1 MPTILLPLRNVNLSL
16 PQLLTQLYADL
27 AASLVTQATQALNA
41 YLDAWVTEGLE
52 RVWYERREHIRGLC
66 RFECQRCGSRL
77 RRHFT
82 RHGYRRRRLTLALG
96 TLALQLPRLVC
107 TCGGSV
113 RLHLPGLRPGQRLGD
128 DLTGLVQHWAHL
140 AYSLRGL
147 KAELDNTLQT
157 SLGLRSL
164 NDRLRQVAAQVPAWY
179 ERWLEDVPPV
189 VVLDAVWLTLLRE
202 TPEFRRDR
210 RGRRRRVKARV
221 RLPVMVAL
229 GVWPEDGRS
238 AVLDWELGDGPGE
251 DQASWLRLLYRLEE
265 RGLRAQRGLSLFIH
279 DGADGLMAALRQAF
293 AEVPHQRCVFHKLRN
308 VWQAVVLPED
318 RSPDDRRAYRR
329 TLIRQAARI
338 WQAPSEAEA
347 WRRYH
352 TFCADW
358 RDEQPAAVLTLQ
370 RQFTDTLTF
379 YTPLER
385 HRLWSACHVRST
397 SRLERLNRKVRAR
410 MRRAGAFHSKLG
422 LQAMLV
428 QVLGVL

>member
-1 MPTILLPLRNVNLSL
+1 MTTILLPIRNVNLSL
-16 PQLLTQLYADL
+16 PHLLSQMYASL
-27 AASLVTQATQALNA
+27 AAGTLARATQELNER
-41 YLDAWVTEGLE
+41 LEAWVTAGLE
-52 RVWYERREHIRGLC
+52 RAWYERRNQVLGLC
-66 RFECQRCGSRL
+66 RFECRRCGSRF

-82 RHGYRRRRLTLALG
+82 RHGYRRRGLTLAIG
-96 TLALQLPRLVC
+96 TLRLDLPRLVC

-113 RLHLPGLRPGQRLGD
+113 RLHLPGLRSGQRLGD
-128 DLTGLVQHWAHL
+128 DLTGLTQHWAAL
-140 AYSLRGL
+140 AYSLRDI
-147 KAELDNTLQT
+147 KAELDNALRT

-164 NDRLRQVAAQVPAWY
+164 NERLHQVAAQVPAWY
-179 ERWLEDVPPV
+179 ERWLEEVPPV
-189 VVLDAVWLTLLRE
+189 VVLDAVWVTLLQD
-202 TPEFRRDR
+202 TPEIRPDC

-221 RLPVMVAL
+221 RLPLMVAL
-229 GVWPEDGRS
+229 GVWPEEGRS

-265 RGLRAQRGLSLFIH
+265 RGLRVQRGLSLFIH

-308 VWQAVVLPED
+308 VWQAVVLPEGL
-318 RSPDDRRAYRR
+318 SPNDRRAYRQK
-329 TLIRQAARI
+329 LIRQAARL
-338 WQAPSEAEA
+338 WQAPTEAEA

-370 RQFTDTLTF
+370 RQFADTLTF
-379 YTPLER
+379 YTLLER
-385 HRLWSACHVRST
+385 HRLWSACHLRST

-410 MRRAGAFHSKLG
+410 MRRAGAYHSRLG

-428 QVLGVL
+428 QVLGLL